1 MIQLTKI
8 FHFEAAHAIQG
19 YDGACRHI
27 HGHSYKLQVT
37 VAPIH
42 NNDDY
47 IPAPGFV
54 MDFKE
59 IKKLVMQH
67 VINKFDHKLIL
78 SESFLSSYPHHTQQ
92 ENLVKWP
99 FEPTAENMLLYSRSC
114 LAAVLPEE
122 VKLLRLKI
130 WETNNSYAEW
140 TDANNFTQ
148 AGSN

>member
-8 FHFEAAHAIQG
+8 FHFEAAHAING
-19 YDGACRHI
+19 YEGACRHI

-37 VAPIH
+37 VAPVH

-47 IPAPGFV
+47 IPAPGFI

-59 IKKLVMQH
+59 IKKMVMQH
-67 VINKFDHKLIL
+67 VIEKFDHKLIL
-78 SESFLSSYPHHTQQ
+78 SESFLSLHSHHAQQ
-92 ENLVKWP
+92 ENLLRWS
-99 FEPTAENMLLYSRSC
+99 FEPTAENMLLFIRNY
-114 LAAVLPEE
+114 LAAVLPED

-140 TDANNFTQ
+140 IDANNFS
-148 AGSN
+148 A

>member
-8 FHFEAAHAIQG
+8 FHFEAAHAIHG
-19 YDGACRHI
+19 YEGACRHI

-37 VAPIH
+37 VAPVH
-42 NNDDY
+42 NNNDY
-47 IPAPGFV
+47 IPAPGFI

-67 VINKFDHKLIL
+67 VIEKFDH
-78 SESFLSSYPHHTQQ
+78 PHHTQQ
-92 ENLVKWP
+92 ENLVRWP
-99 FEPTAENMLLYSRSC
+99 FEPTAENMLLFIRNC

-140 TDANNFTQ
+140 TDTNNFS
-148 AGSN
+148 A